1 MILIAHRGNL
11 IGPKPEMENNP
22 FYIDTAIK
30 QGYDVEIDIR
40 GSFQDGFYLGHDEP
54 QYQVEP
60 DWLFER
66 AEKLWIHAK
75 SIEAFYSLT
84 QQVTAFN
91 VFWHQEDYY
100 TLTTRNF
107 IWAYPGHTLTNRTI
121 CVMPES
127 VEIEYPLEILQ
138 QCAGIC
144 TDYVERY
151 K

>member
-1 MILIAHRGNL
+1 MPICLCRKEMILIAHRGNL

-121 CVMPES
+121 CARV
-127 VEIEYPLEILQ
+127 
-138 QCAGIC
+138 C
-144 TDYVERY
+144 
-151 K
+151 